1 MCDPDF
7 DKGGGLLPA
16 IAQDW
21 QSGEVLMFA
30 YMSPESWRETLRTG
44 CAVYYSRSRRKL
56 WKKGEESGHTQI
68 VREILLDC
76 DRDTV
81 LLKVEQ
87 VGGAACHTGHRSCFF
102 TRVEAGGTIREI
114 ADRVFDPDQ
123 IYRDRGER
131 S

>member
-102 TRVEAGGTIREI
+102 TRVEAGGATREI

-123 IYRDRGER
+123 VYRDRGER